1 MFERQRAR
9 SVIRMTVRWIVRIGL
24 PWGLILFGIITVTAG
39 AWVVALD
46 LYSANLFTRGAA
58 SGSQAAE
65 PEIRSGILA
74 AGAVVFGVGVALISL
89 AFQRDLA
96 RKQSTIALLN
106 RNVWD
111 EDCIKAVRTFI
122 QLGTHEGE
130 DGRGRPEGLEYWTNP
145 RHRGSEQSRAIAA
158 VLNDYE
164 MMALGIRRG
173 IIDEDFFKSF
183 ARSAV
188 ISHWNIA
195 ASFIEELRRQ
205 RGNERLFLEFQGLVE
220 AWGSGDCYEGARPLE
235 KGIARKIYLGGCN
248 PDCPSR
254 R

>member
-1 MFERQRAR
+1 MFEKQRAR
-9 SVIRMTVRWIVRIGL
+9 SALRMTVRWIVRIGL
-24 PWGLILFGIITVTAG
+24 PWGLIVFGIITVIVGAG
-39 AWVVALD
+39 VLALD
-46 LYSANLFTRGAA
+46 LHAAYLFTPEAA
-58 SGSQAAE
+58 NDAQTVD

-74 AGAVVFGVGVALISL
+74 AGAVVFGVGVALVSL

-96 RKQSTIALLN
+96 RKQSTISLLN

-122 QLGTHEGE
+122 QLGTHEGQ
-130 DGRGRPEGLEYWTNP
+130 DGRGQPEGLEYWTNP
-145 RHRGSEQSRAIAA
+145 RHRGSEQSRAINA

-205 RGNERLFLEFQGLVE
+205 RGNERLFIEFQGLVE
-220 AWGSGDCYEGARPLE
+220 AWECGDCYEGARPLE
-235 KGIARKIYLGGCN
+235 KGIARKISVGGCN
-248 PDCPSR
+248 PDCPIGR
-254 R
+254 